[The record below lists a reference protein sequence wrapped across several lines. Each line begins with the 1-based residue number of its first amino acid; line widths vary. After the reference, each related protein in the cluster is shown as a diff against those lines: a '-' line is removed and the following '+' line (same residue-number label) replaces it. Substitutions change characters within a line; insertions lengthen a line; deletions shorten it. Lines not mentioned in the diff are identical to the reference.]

1 MGVVETAPTLS
12 EAIGKAYDS
21 VKKVT
26 FKNAFYRLDIGKRAL
41 LAKEAE

>member
-26 FKNAFYRLDIGKRAL
+26 FKSAFYRSDIGKRAL